1 MASEEGTTTM
11 LRFLI
16 SAGALACAAAIAA
29 GAFGAHGLQ
38 GKLSARGLE
47 LWETA
52 ARYLVYGGL
61 GTVLA
66 ALAALHGGGRLLP
79 WAAGVLLA
87 GAVVF
92 SGTVFALA
100 LGGPRWL
107 GAVTPLGGSLMIA
120 GFLLFAWGALR
131 MIP

>member
-1 MASEEGTTTM
+1 MI
-11 LRFLI
+11 RFLI
-16 SAGALACAAAIAA
+16 SAGALACAAAVAA

-38 GKLSARGLE
+38 ERLAPRSLE

-52 ARYLVYGGL
+52 ARYLIYGGL

-66 ALAALHGGGRLLP
+66 GLAALHAPGRAVS
-79 WAAGVLLA
+79 WAAALLLA
-87 GAVVF
+87 GAAVF

-107 GAVTPLGGSLMIA
+107 GAVTPLGGALMIV
-120 GFLLFAWGALR
+120 GFLFFAWGALR
-131 MIP
+131 L